1 MKVAIIGAGGLVG
14 KEFTRHF
21 SNGHEVLP
29 LAHKDLDVTDAQAV
43 KRLILD
49 ERPALI
55 INCSVLGVDA
65 CELDPQSAWA
75 VNAAG
80 AGHLANAAAAID
92 ADILQLSTNYVFD
105 GQGASKSF
113 STVEDVPNPINVYGQ
128 TKLAGERAVKTASR
142 RCFIVRTS
150 WVFGAGKENFF
161 SAAHRNLY
169 AGNKIRAI
177 KDVWASS
184 TYARDL
190 VLRSIEILS
199 LRHYATYHV
208 VNSNYCSYYDF
219 ALEAGRVLK
228 IADSELTRLIE
239 PVNLSALQLI
249 ANRPRY
255 TPMRCIVS
263 EEIGLA
269 PLRDWRSALAEYIHD
284 DDCHLNQ

>member
-14 KEFTRHF
+14 KEFRRHF

-29 LAHKDLDVTDAQAV
+29 LTHDDLDVTEAHAV
-43 KRLILD
+43 RRIILD

-55 INCSVLGVDA
+55 INCAVLGVDA

-75 VNAAG
+75 INAAG
-80 AGHLANAAAAID
+80 AGNLAEAAAAID
-92 ADILQLSTNYVFD
+92 AEILQLSTNYVFD
-105 GQGASKSF
+105 GQVASNSF
-113 STVEDVPNPINVYGQ
+113 YTVDDVPNPINVYGR

-161 SAAHRNLY
+161 SGAHRNLY
-169 AGNKIRAI
+169 AVKKIRAI

-190 VLRSIEILS
+190 VLRCIEILT
-199 LRHYATYHV
+199 LRHYGTYHV
-208 VNSNYCSYYDF
+208 VNSDQCSYYDF

-228 IADSELTRLIE
+228 IADSELTRLVE
-239 PVNLSALQLI
+239 PVNLCALQLI

-255 TPMRCIVS
+255 TPMRCVVL

-269 PLRDWRSALAEYIHD
+269 PLRDWRRALAEYIHEN
-284 DDCHLNQ
+284 DCHLNQ

>member
-21 SNGHEVLP
+21 SNGHEVLS
-29 LAHKDLDVTDAQAV
+29 LTHGDLDVTDAQAV
-43 KRLILD
+43 KRTILD

-75 VNAAG
+75 VNASG
-80 AGHLANAAAAID
+80 AGNLAKAAAAID

-105 GQGASKSF
+105 GQRASKSF
-113 STVEDVPNPINVYGQ
+113 YTLEDVPNPINVYGQ

-161 SAAHRNLY
+161 SGAHRNLY
-169 AGNKIRAI
+169 AANKIRAI

-190 VLRSIEILS
+190 VLRSIEILN
-199 LRHYATYHV
+199 LRHYGTYHV
-208 VNSNYCSYYDF
+208 VNSDHCSYYDF
-219 ALEAGRVLK
+219 ALEAGRVVK

-239 PVNLSALQLI
+239 PVNLCELQLI

-255 TPMRCIVS
+255 TPIRCIIS
-263 EEIGLA
+263 EEIGFT
-269 PLRDWRSALAEYIHD
+269 PLRDWRTALAEYIHVD
-284 DDCHLNQ
+284 DSHLNQ